1 VTTTPATG
9 HGPHTDHAETAA
21 TTAAEAAATPTAAR
35 TFDALRFRGYRS
47 LWIGSL
53 GVLLAVTGQTIARG
67 WLAFQLTGTNAGLGG
82 VMMGFGLAMLLAT
95 PVGGVAADRW
105 PRRAVLVGSIAILVL
120 TAAWI
125 GLAEMF
131 GFLEYWML
139 VSASALQAI
148 AFAFYGPARMSVI
161 PELVDRPTVPNAI
174 VLGQVGLEGM
184 RVMGPATAGILVA
197 TPWFGA
203 EGVFLLGSSLCMV
216 ALVATLRLPR
226 TTITYGSRRLAPL
239 ADTAEAF
246 RYIRAEPGLLLLA
259 TTSLGVVAIGMPYL
273 TFLPAIAEDIFD
285 VGSQGY
291 GVMSATSATGGVV
304 AGLLTARLGERRRPW
319 RRAGLAGLLFG
330 CTLILLAVMPRF
342 GLALAVLP
350 LLGGASLMFQTTN
363 QSLLMTLSD
372 SDYHGRL
379 QGTVML
385 GFSGFGIV
393 ALPLGVLA
401 DEIGL
406 RSTLGLM
413 GATVVAIMLVFNLRR
428 RRHRG
433 AALALELG

>member
-1 VTTTPATG
+1 MTATPATG
-9 HGPHTDHAETAA
+9 QGPVARLAQPEGGAPAA
-21 TTAAEAAATPTAAR
+21 AAR
-35 TFDALRFRGYRS
+35 TFDALRFPGYRL
-47 LWIGSL
+47 LWFGSL

-95 PVGGVAADRW
+95 PVGGVAADRL
-105 PRRAVLVGSIAILVL
+105 PRRAVLAGSVGVLVL
-120 TAAWI
+120 SAAWI
-125 GLAEMF
+125 GLAEML

-174 VLGQVGLEGM
+174 VLGQVGLEAM

-197 TPWFGA
+197 ASWFGA
-203 EGVFLLGSSLCMV
+203 AGVFLLGSSLCMV
-216 ALVATLRLPR
+216 ALLATLRLPR
-226 TTITYGSRRLAPL
+226 TTIVYGRRRMAPL
-239 ADTAEAF
+239 ADTAEAL
-246 RYIRAEPGLLLLA
+246 RYIRADPGLLLLA

-291 GVMSATSATGGVV
+291 GAMSASSATGGVV
-304 AGLLTARLGERRRPW
+304 AGLLTARLGDRRRPW
-319 RRAGLAGLLFG
+319 RRVGLAGFLFG
-330 CTLILLAVMPRF
+330 CTLILLAVTPRF

-372 SDYHGRL
+372 SEYHGRL

-385 GFSGFGIV
+385 GFSGFGII

-401 DEIGL
+401 DHIGL

-413 GATVVAIMLVFNLRR
+413 GATVVAIMLSFNLRR
-428 RRHRG
+428 RRHRT